1 MPRGFVVVAPFLL
14 AATFM
19 LTRVGPAAADDP
31 LEVAQGLGRVIAAE
45 TFCGLTFDR
54 SAIEAFVEKRVP
66 ATAMGFISDL
76 DTSIWAA
83 ERDFAEAGPSTKA
96 AICAHARR
104 FAKAHGFIR

>member
-1 MPRGFVVVAPFLL
+1 MSRGFVFVAPVLIAAAFVL
-14 AATFM
+14 APAD
-19 LTRVGPAAADDP
+19 PAAADDP
-31 LEVAQGLGRVIAAE
+31 LEVAHGLGRVIAAE
-45 TFCGLTFDR
+45 TFCGLTYDR

-83 ERDFAEAGPSTKA
+83 QRDFAEAGPSTKA

-104 FAKAHGFIR
+104 FAKAHGFVR